1 MCSTEHTQAQ
11 SCSVTTQLLRSLHW
25 TEHSCPWGMCESRT
39 ACPISRNASQKK
51 KAVAIAANKTV
62 SISATNSVARQPLN
76 GYRHRLVA
84 QASHNDTAASDNV
97 FPFPI
102 HYILIPRP
110 TLHML
115 VDLAMCSQCLH
126 FTHTEESP
134 LHPVHGGESPL
145 HPPQRR
151 VLLVLLCQ
159 LPVYQL
165 AALSW

>member
-1 MCSTEHTQAQ
+1 
-11 SCSVTTQLLRSLHW
+11 
-25 TEHSCPWGMCESRT
+25 MCESRT
-39 ACPISRNASQKK
+39 ACQISRNVSQKK
-51 KAVAIAANKTV
+51 KAVATAAEKTV

-115 VDLAMCSQCLH
+115 VDLAKCHKTVLSVSISPTRRSLHSTPRMEESLH
-126 FTHTEESP
+126 FTPHRGKSP
-134 LHPVHGGESPL
+134 CKQCVTVEYMALEYPVF
-145 HPPQRR
+145 
-151 VLLVLLCQ
+151 V
-159 LPVYQL
+159 
-165 AALSW
+165 